1 MKMSTV
7 KLESFIR
14 VIFLDQVVLLEIENV
29 TWHSKVSLL
38 GYYLFNKFRQSS
50 HPPPP
55 PPQKIF
61 FHVLKQSFLEKE
73 KTLLSES
80 RHKK

>member
-14 VIFLDQVVLLEIENV
+14 VIILDQVVLLETENV

-38 GYYLFNKFRQSS
+38 GYYLLTNSDKAAISKFNF
-50 HPPPP
+50 
-55 PPQKIF
+55 F
-61 FHVLKQSFLEKE
+61 FHVLKQFFL
-73 KTLLSES
+73 
-80 RHKK
+80 KKGKIYAK